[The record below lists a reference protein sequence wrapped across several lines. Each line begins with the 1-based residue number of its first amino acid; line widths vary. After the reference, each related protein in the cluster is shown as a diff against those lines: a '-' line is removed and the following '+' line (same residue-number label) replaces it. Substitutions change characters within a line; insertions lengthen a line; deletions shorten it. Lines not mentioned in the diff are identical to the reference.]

1 MTQEKLQ
8 LAIDDM
14 LHILKADK
22 HCVDSYRAVS
32 NVKSL
37 RDYAIVLNRFRTELR
52 HQNFPTEE
60 YMKKWFVEDLEEINK
75 YGVYIDQKGV
85 RHEQNSF
92 DVFAFG
98 ESEIMVVMN
107 NVKHQH
113 VVANN
118 NSKINVVTCPH
129 SVCFVQLKN
138 NSEVSVTNT
147 HKTAIVKIIDKRDNG
162 KGKDNTND

>member
-1 MTQEKLQ
+1 MTQEKLK

-14 LHILKADK
+14 LHILKVDK
-22 HCVDSYRAVS
+22 HCVDSYKAVS

-60 YMKKWFVEDLEEINK
+60 YMKKWFMEDLEEINK
-75 YGVYIDQKGV
+75 YGVFIDQKGII
-85 RHEQNSF
+85 HTQNEF

-98 ESEIMVVMN
+98 DSEITVVTN
-107 NVKHQH
+107 SLEHQH
-113 VVANN
+113 VIANN
-118 NSKINVVTCPH
+118 NSKIKLVLCQC

-138 NSEVSVTNT
+138 NAEIIEVNKP
-147 HKTAIVKIIDKRDNG
+147 KTAIVKIIDKRDNG
-162 KGKDNTND
+162 ENRITD